1 MRVCPKIED
10 LSLLLDDTEERMI
23 PLEVEK
29 KIIEEMYELSIRRA
43 REEFEAHEEAKKIL
57 IF

>member
-10 LSLLLDDTEERMI
+10 FLLDDTEERAI
-23 PLEVEK
+23 PIEVEQ
-29 KIIEEMYELSIRRA
+29 KIIEEMYKLSIQRA
-43 REEFEAHEEAKKIL
+43 RAEFEAHEEAKKIL